1 MRNKLKHKPFL
12 HTAVIL
18 AALFVI
24 LIVSAFG
31 MFYYVF
37 AIPEPEGLSLA
48 SWPDTFT
55 DNFSFWIEE
64 KDGGISVKQ
73 SGLDDLDE
81 YGLWLQ
87 VVDETGQEVFSHN
100 KPAHY
105 PESYSMAELIAL
117 TESRYENGH
126 TVYID
131 DVTLSDRTI
140 NYVVGFPYAVGKYM
154 LYYNGENVARLSP
167 FAKNV
172 ILFSACVVVLAAF
185 AYAFWL

>member
-73 SGLDDLDE
+73 SGF
-81 YGLWLQ
+81 
-87 VVDETGQEVFSHN
+87 VHAV
-100 KPAHY
+100 PI
-105 PESYSMAELIAL
+105 IA
-117 TESRYENGH
+117 NGN
-126 TVYID
+126 
-131 DVTLSDRTI
+131 R
-140 NYVVGFPYAVGKYM
+140 
-154 LYYNGENVARLSP
+154 
-167 FAKNV
+167 
-172 ILFSACVVVLAAF
+172 
-185 AYAFWL
+185 